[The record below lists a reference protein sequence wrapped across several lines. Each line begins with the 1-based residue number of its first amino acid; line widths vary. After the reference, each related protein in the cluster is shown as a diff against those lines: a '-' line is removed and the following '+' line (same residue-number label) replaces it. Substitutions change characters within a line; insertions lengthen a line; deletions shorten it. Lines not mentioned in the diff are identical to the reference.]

1 MSASCSILVISYN
14 TKEMTISCLE
24 SIGKQALVSNYEIIV
39 VDNNSSDGSAQA
51 ISNQF
56 PNVRLFALNENLGF
70 AKANNYA
77 AQFSKGDYLLLL
89 NPDTVVLNSAIDKL
103 LEFSK
108 NYEDAGIWGGRTLFS
123 DGQLNPTSC
132 WKKMT
137 VWGLICNA
145 LGITKV
151 FPNSALFNPE
161 AYGGWK
167 RDSIKSVDIVTGC
180 FFLIKRS
187 LWNKLNGFDERFFMY
202 GEEAD
207 LCLRAK
213 KIGYSPMITPNA
225 EIIHFGGASEKIR
238 SDKLIKLLKA
248 KVQLIKNHWNP
259 LIQYLGVGLIA
270 LWPLGRYFTFW
281 LLSIFFKNSSFSEK
295 FNVWKDVWAS
305 RIIWMR
311 GYS

>member
-1 MSASCSILVISYN
+1 MQALCSILVISYN

-24 SIGKQALVSNYEIIV
+24 SIDKQALVSDYEIIV

-51 ISNQF
+51 ISDKF

-77 AQFSKGDYLLLL
+77 AQFSKADFLLLL
-89 NPDTVVLNSAIDKL
+89 NPDTIVLNSAIDKL
-103 LEFSK
+103 REFSK
-108 NYEDAGIWGGRTLFS
+108 NYDNAGIWGGRTLFG
-123 DGQLNPTSC
+123 DGRLNPTSC

-137 VWGLICNA
+137 VWGLLCNA
-145 LGITKV
+145 LGVTKV
-151 FPNSALFNPE
+151 FPNSILFNPE

-167 RDSIKSVDIVTGC
+167 RDCIKSVDIVTGC
-180 FFLIKRS
+180 FLLIKRN
-187 LWNKLNGFDERFFMY
+187 LWNELNGFDERFFMY

-207 LCLRAK
+207 LCLRARNL
-213 KIGYSPMITPNA
+213 GCSPIITPEA
-225 EIIHFGGASEKIR
+225 EIIHFGGASEKVR

-259 LIQYLGVGLIA
+259 LIQSLGIVLIA
-270 LWPLGRYFTFW
+270 LWPLGRYFAFW
-281 LLSIFFKNSSFSEK
+281 FLSTFFKSPSFSEK
-295 FNVWKDVWAS
+295 FNVWKHVWAS
-305 RIIWMR
+305 RTVWMR

>member
-1 MSASCSILVISYN
+1 MTLSIIVISYN
-14 TKEMTISCLE
+14 TCGMTLDCLK
-24 SIGKQALVSNYEIIV
+24 SIYDQVILKDFDIILI
-39 VDNNSSDGSAQA
+39 DNNSTDGSAEE
-51 ISNQF
+51 IREQF
-56 PNVRLFALNENLGF
+56 PVVRLFALNENLGF

-77 AQFSKGDYLLLL
+77 AQCSQAEYLLLL
-89 NPDTVVLNSAIDKL
+89 NPDTVVLNGAIDKL
-103 LEFSK
+103 LAFAK
-108 NYEDAGIWGGRTLFS
+108 NNERAGIWGGRTLFG

-137 VWGLICNA
+137 VWGLFCNA
-145 LGITKV
+145 LGVTKV
-151 FPNSALFNPE
+151 FPDSFLFNPE

-167 RDSIKSVDIVTGC
+167 RDCIKTVDIVTGC
-180 FFLIKRS
+180 FFLIKRN
-187 LWNKLNGFDERFFMY
+187 LWNELNGFDERFFMY

-213 KIGYSPMITPNA
+213 KLGYSPMITPEA
-225 EIIHFGGASEKIR
+225 EIIHFGGASEKVR

-259 LIQYLGVGLIA
+259 LTQYLGVILIA
-270 LWPLGRYFTFW
+270 LWPLGRYFAFWFLSTF
-281 LLSIFFKNSSFSEK
+281 FNNSNFNEK

-305 RIIWMR
+305 RTVWMR